1 MQTERLYKK
10 DGKAATEGTEYRRPT
25 PNTIKKMPT
34 DRPPDTHSFREKPNQ
49 PCLVSSHQPF
59 RCRQEPCGCS
69 TLSISDTPTRTKDAT
84 GTGVPGQWQRHAPDH
99 APLSPDT
106 GTPVPEST
114 ASTDGTANA
123 CFGCKRFSISMNIRQ
138 IKQKRFVRRHNGRHR
153 AQIRNSRA
161 SRKSKCH
168 ECPTEAQGTNTW
180 GQPTTNALPQM
191 SATGG
196 DKPHSRREQSPGKE
210 QGPGRN
216 EPSATERCAEQP
228 LK

>member
-1 MQTERLYKK
+1 
-10 DGKAATEGTEYRRPT
+10 
-25 PNTIKKMPT
+25 MPT

-180 GQPTTNALPQM
+180 GNRRQTLCRRCPPREATSPTADGNKAREKSKAQAETSRPPQRDVQN
-191 SATGG
+191 S
-196 DKPHSRREQSPGKE
+196 H
-210 QGPGRN
+210 
-216 EPSATERCAEQP
+216 
-228 LK
+228 